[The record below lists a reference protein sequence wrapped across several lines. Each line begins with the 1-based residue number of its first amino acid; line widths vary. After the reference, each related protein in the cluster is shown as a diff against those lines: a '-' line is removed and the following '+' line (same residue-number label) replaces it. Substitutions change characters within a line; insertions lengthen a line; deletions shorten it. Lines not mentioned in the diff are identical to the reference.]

1 MKSIQ
6 LDLCSVQANLSAPII
21 RRANYV
27 SGRDQKSVKAFSD
40 LLSTLSNARTT
51 PEEVARVRDP
61 VLSDGYF
68 KDVSGRCWRQNEGDQ
83 AANMVYTIYRVNRRL
98 RFKPL
103 TGLTGPYTI
112 IRGNWP

>member
-1 MKSIQ
+1 MESNGIESNRIESNQ
-6 LDLCSVQANLSAPII
+6 LDFYSAQANLSAPII

-40 LLSTLSNARTT
+40 LLSTLTNARTK

-68 KDVSGRCWRQNEGDQ
+68 KDVSGRCWRQSLEGDPT
-83 AANMVYTIYRVNRRL
+83 AKMLL
-98 RFKPL
+98 RSIVGDR
-103 TGLTGPYTI
+103 GLTLWLT
-112 IRGNWP
+112 